1 MMTEVAERLTLA
13 GDTPELARVE
23 AQMAMLA
30 TNIRASTRDTA
41 AVIDPTLEP
50 FGLALLR
57 VLARR
62 GESHASVVAELLAVD
77 KSMISRQAKLLC
89 ALGLVETSVDP
100 SDGRARFLALTPLA
114 NEKLAE
120 VRRNQTALVHRRL
133 SRWTPADLDVFAA
146 LLERL
151 NEPD

>member
-1 MMTEVAERLTLA
+1 MMSEFTKQLTMT
-13 GDTPELARVE
+13 GESVELARVE

-30 TNIRASTRDTA
+30 TNIRASTRTTA

-62 GESHASVVAELLAVD
+62 GESHASVVADALAVD
-77 KSMISRQAKLLC
+77 RSMISRQAKLLC
-89 ALGLVETSVDP
+89 TLGLVHTRVDP
-100 SDGRARFLALTPLA
+100 NDGRARLLRLTPLA
-114 NEKLAE
+114 EEKLAD
-120 VRRNQTALVHRRL
+120 VRRNRTALVHRRL
-133 SRWTPADLDVFAA
+133 SRWTPAELDVFAA
-146 LLERL
+146 MLERL

>member
-1 MMTEVAERLTLA
+1 MSEVVDPLLVN
-13 GDTPELARVE
+13 GDSPELTRVE

-30 TNIRASTRDTA
+30 SHIRANTRSTA

-62 GESHASVVAELLAVD
+62 GESHASAVADVLAVD
-77 KSMISRQAKLLC
+77 RSMISRQAKLLC
-89 ALGLVETSVDP
+89 ALGLVETRVDP
-100 SDGRARFLALTPLA
+100 LDGRARFLALTALA
-114 NEKLAE
+114 EEKLAE
-120 VRRNQTALVHRRL
+120 VRRNRTALVHRRL
-133 SRWTPADLDVFAA
+133 SRWTPAELDQFAT

-151 NEPD
+151 NEAD

>member
-1 MMTEVAERLTLA
+1 MNELIERPSVD
-13 GDTPELARVE
+13 GDTLELARVE

-30 TNIRASTRDTA
+30 ANIRASTRSTA

-62 GESHASVVAELLAVD
+62 GESHASVVADVLAVD
-77 KSMISRQAKLLC
+77 RSMISRQAKLLC
-89 ALGLVETSVDP
+89 SLGLVETRVDP
-100 SDGRARFLALTPLA
+100 LDGRARFLALTPLA
-114 NEKLAE
+114 TEKLAE
-120 VRRNQTALVHRRL
+120 VRRNRKALVHRRL
-133 SRWTPADLDVFAA
+133 SRWTPADLDQFAT

>member
-1 MMTEVAERLTLA
+1 MSEPAPEPVAAE
-13 GDTPELARVE
+13 DSPELARVE

-30 TNIRASTRDTA
+30 ANIRASTRSTA
-41 AVIDPTLEP
+41 AGIDPTLEP

-62 GESHASVVAELLAVD
+62 GETHAGVVADVLAVD
-77 KSMISRQAKLLC
+77 RSMISRQAKLLC
-89 ALGLVETSVDP
+89 ALGLVETRVDP
-100 SDGRARFLALTPLA
+100 LDGRARLLALTPLA
-114 NEKLAE
+114 QHKLAE
-120 VRRNQTALVHRRL
+120 VRRNRTALVHRRL
-133 SRWTPADLDVFAA
+133 SRWTAAELDQFAT

>member
-1 MMTEVAERLTLA
+1 MNELVERPSVD
-13 GDTPELARVE
+13 GDTLELARVE

-30 TNIRASTRDTA
+30 ANIRASTRSTA

-62 GESHASVVAELLAVD
+62 GESHASVVADVLAVD
-77 KSMISRQAKLLC
+77 RSMISRQAKLLC
-89 ALGLVETSVDP
+89 SLGLVETRVDP
-100 SDGRARFLALTPLA
+100 LDGRARFLALTPLA
-114 NEKLAE
+114 TEKLAE
-120 VRRNQTALVHRRL
+120 VRRNRTALVHRRL
-133 SRWTPADLDVFAA
+133 SRWTPAELDQFAT

-151 NEPD
+151 NEPE

>member
-1 MMTEVAERLTLA
+1 MNELVERPSVD
-13 GDTPELARVE
+13 GDTLELARVE

-30 TNIRASTRDTA
+30 ANIRASTRSTA

-62 GESHASVVAELLAVD
+62 GESHASVVADVLAVD
-77 KSMISRQAKLLC
+77 RSMISRQAKLLC
-89 ALGLVETSVDP
+89 SLGLVETRVDP
-100 SDGRARFLALTPLA
+100 LDGRARFLALTPLA
-114 NEKLAE
+114 TEKLAE
-120 VRRNQTALVHRRL
+120 VRRNRTALVHRRL
-133 SRWTPADLDVFAA
+133 SRWTPAELDQFAT

>member
-1 MMTEVAERLTLA
+1 
-13 GDTPELARVE
+13 
-23 AQMAMLA
+23 MAMLA
-30 TNIRASTRDTA
+30 ANIRASTRTTA

-62 GESHASVVAELLAVD
+62 GESHASVVAEILAVD

-89 ALGLVETSVDP
+89 SLGLVETSVDP
-100 SDGRARFLALTPLA
+100 NDGRARFLALTSLA
-114 NEKLAE
+114 EERLAE

-133 SRWTPADLDVFAA
+133 SRWTPAELDVFAA

>member
-1 MMTEVAERLTLA
+1 MNELAERLAIT

-30 TNIRASTRDTA
+30 ANIRASTRTTA

-62 GESHASVVAELLAVD
+62 GESHASVVAEILAVD
-77 KSMISRQAKLLC
+77 KSMISRQTKLLC
-89 ALGLVETSVDP
+89 SLGLVETSVDP
-100 SDGRARFLALTPLA
+100 NDGRARFLALTSLA
-114 NEKLAE
+114 EERLAE

-133 SRWTPADLDVFAA
+133 SRWTPAELDVFAA

>member
-1 MMTEVAERLTLA
+1 MNELADRLAVT

-30 TNIRASTRDTA
+30 ANVRASTRTTA

-62 GESHASVVAELLAVD
+62 GESHASVVAEILAVD

-89 ALGLVETSVDP
+89 SLGLVETSVDP
-100 SDGRARFLALTPLA
+100 NDGRARFLALTSLA
-114 NEKLAE
+114 EERLAE
-120 VRRNQTALVHRRL
+120 VRRNQTAFVHRRL
-133 SRWTPADLDVFAA
+133 SRWTPAELDVFAA

>member
-1 MMTEVAERLTLA
+1 MSENVEPLMLD
-13 GDTPELARVE
+13 GDSPELARVE

-30 TNIRASTRDTA
+30 TNIRASARSTA

-57 VLARR
+57 VLDRR
-62 GESHASVVAELLAVD
+62 GETHAGFVADVLAVD
-77 KSMISRQAKLLC
+77 RSMISRQTKLLC
-89 ALGLVETSVDP
+89 ALGLVTTRVDP
-100 SDGRARFLALTPLA
+100 SDGRARFLALTA
-114 NEKLAE
+114 LAE
-120 VRRNQTALVHRRL
+120 ETLAAVRRNRTAHVHRRL
-133 SRWTPADLDVFAA
+133 SRWTAAELDQFAA

>member
-1 MMTEVAERLTLA
+1 MNEAAEGLTA
-13 GDTPELARVE
+13 EGDTPELARVE

-30 TNIRASTRDTA
+30 ASIRASTRSTA

-62 GESHASVVAELLAVD
+62 GDSHASVVADDLAVD
-77 KSMISRQAKLLC
+77 RSMISRQAKLLC
-89 ALGLVETSVDP
+89 ALGLVETRVDP
-100 SDGRARFLALTPLA
+100 SDGRARFLHLTPLA
-114 NEKLAE
+114 EEKLAG
-120 VRRNQTALVHRRL
+120 VRRNRTALVHRRL
-133 SRWTPADLDVFAA
+133 SRWAPAELDVFAT

>member
-1 MMTEVAERLTLA
+1 MSENTEPLA
-13 GDTPELARVE
+13 LDGDSPELARVE

-30 TNIRASTRDTA
+30 ANIRASTRSTA

-62 GESHASVVAELLAVD
+62 GETHAGVVADVLAVD
-77 KSMISRQAKLLC
+77 RSMISRQTKLLC
-89 ALGLVETSVDP
+89 TLGLVTTRVDP
-100 SDGRARFLALTPLA
+100 LDGRARVLALTALA
-114 NEKLAE
+114 EEKLAE
-120 VRRNQTALVHRRL
+120 VRRNHTALVHRRL
-133 SRWTPADLDVFAA
+133 SRWTPAELDQFAM

>member
-1 MMTEVAERLTLA
+1 MSDVVEPLLVE
-13 GDTPELARVE
+13 GDSPELTRVE

-30 TNIRASTRDTA
+30 SHIRVNTRSTA

-62 GESHASVVAELLAVD
+62 GETHAGVVADVLAVD
-77 KSMISRQAKLLC
+77 RSMISRQAKLLC
-89 ALGLVETSVDP
+89 ALGLVATRVDP
-100 SDGRARFLALTPLA
+100 LDGRARFLALTA
-114 NEKLAE
+114 HAEEKLAE
-120 VRRNQTALVHRRL
+120 VRRNRTALVHRRL
-133 SRWTPADLDVFAA
+133 SRWTPAELDQFAT

>member
-1 MMTEVAERLTLA
+1 MNELVERPSVD
-13 GDTPELARVE
+13 GDSLELARVE

-30 TNIRASTRDTA
+30 AKIRASTRSTA
-41 AVIDPTLEP
+41 AVIDPALEP

-62 GESHASVVAELLAVD
+62 GESHASVVADVLAVD
-77 KSMISRQAKLLC
+77 RSMISRQAKLLC
-89 ALGLVETSVDP
+89 GLGLVETRVDP
-100 SDGRARFLALTPLA
+100 LDGRARFLVLTPLA
-114 NEKLAE
+114 TEKLAE
-120 VRRNQTALVHRRL
+120 VRRNRTALVHRRL
-133 SRWTPADLDVFAA
+133 SRWTPAELDQFAT